1 MALFADR
8 VEAGRELAAHL
19 DEFAGR
25 GDVLVLGLARGGVP
39 VAAEVA
45 RAIGE
50 PLDVLVVRKVGAP
63 GHEELALGA
72 VGSGGVL
79 VLNDEVV
86 LASGIGKQRLA
97 DLALR
102 ERRELERRER
112 LYHREKSQ
120 LSSRAALSF
129 STSGRASSRIGS
141 CSKSGG
147 RPRGS
152 RLLRG
157 VVALAGKRT
166 LAPDGKAVASLR
178 GGRCLGAT
186 PEAAARASMPS

>member
-1 MALFADR
+1 MALFVDR

-50 PLDVLVVRKVGAP
+50 PLDVLVVRKGGAP

-86 LASGIGKQRLA
+86 LASGIGVVVQHQRARVLTDWELLEVRGPTPGVSA
-97 DLALR
+97 FTWRRGAGRQAHPRTGR
-102 ERRELERRER
+102 E
-112 LYHREKSQ
+112 
-120 LSSRAALSF
+120 
-129 STSGRASSRIGS
+129 SGR
-141 CSKSGG
+141 
-147 RPRGS
+147 
-152 RLLRG
+152 
-157 VVALAGKRT
+157 
-166 LAPDGKAVASLR
+166 
-178 GGRCLGAT
+178 
-186 PEAAARASMPS
+186 

>member
-63 GHEELALGA
+63 GHEEVALGA

-86 LASGIGKQRLA
+86 LAS
-97 DLALR
+97 
-102 ERRELERRER
+102 
-112 LYHREKSQ
+112 
-120 LSSRAALSF
+120 
-129 STSGRASSRIGS
+129 
-141 CSKSGG
+141 
-147 RPRGS
+147 
-152 RLLRG
+152 
-157 VVALAGKRT
+157 VV
-166 LAPDGKAVASLR
+166 SLI
-178 GGRCLGAT
+178 
-186 PEAAARASMPS
+186 